1 MSLNDRLGYNYEFIT
16 IWEKHP
22 TTQKDEIL
30 NSKNIFIKHVV
41 KGRWE
46 YKVKTIRKNGTEVTS
61 TAMLIV
67 PFNPLGKELFYER
80 GRAEEELPDSKKVL
94 KSINFEE
101 ITRLRR
107 ETIEWIIYI

>member
-22 TTQKDEIL
+22 TTQKDEVL

-46 YKVKTIRKNGTEVTS
+46 YKVKTIRKNGKEETTKAE
-61 TAMLIV
+61 LIV
-67 PFNPLGKELFYER
+67 PFNPLGKALFFQR
-80 GRAEEELPDSKKVL
+80 GETDEELPNAKKAFE
-94 KSINFEE
+94 SISFEE